1 LVYAE
6 SNAVGT
12 PVLTYNKGAASEV
25 LSLPELQFASN
36 KQAIIKKFQRWQKFG
51 RPVISGQANFRI
63 SNVVRTWK
71 DLLYN
76 IIFNS
81 AGKIK

>member
-1 LVYAE
+1 VYAE

-25 LSLPELQFASN
+25 LSLPEIQLAAN
-36 KQAIIKKFQRWQKFG
+36 KEAIIKKFQRWQKFG
-51 RPVISGQANFRI
+51 RPVISGQAKFRT

-71 DLLYN
+71 DLLVN
-76 IIFNS
+76 IIYKS
-81 AGKIK
+81 AAKIKV